1 MLLTLQQPTSKGLLT
16 LSQQQELVRK
26 GLAVDKINGKFITF
40 KYHRK
45 VMYDYLWKKHPE
57 LLECRGHTYDL
68 TNGNIVLAAP
78 TKSFNYLEDGHWKDV
93 PLDTKVDIYKKYNGF
108 MATVSVYNGEVIVG
122 TTGTT
127 SSDYAVMAREYINQ
141 SYNVANSYWNPDM
154 TYLFEICHENDPH
167 IVAEKP
173 GVYFLGQRSK
183 LSGKYYPC
191 ASGEH
196 HNNITLGNALEIVG
210 NVKHE
215 GFMVYD
221 TEGNVCK
228 MKSPYY
234 VGKKKL
240 MRSKG
245 KFIEQ
250 LWNEQ
255 GLDQLP
261 SMWHDIVMLLIQ
273 DVWESDWRAMPEQER
288 RKVLESYE

>member
-1 MLLTLQQPTSKGLLT
+1 MLLT

-26 GLAVDKINGKFITF
+26 GLAVAKTNGKFITF

-93 PLDTKVDIYKKYNGF
+93 PLNTKVNIYKKFNGF
-108 MATVSVYNGEVIVG
+108 MATLSVYKGEVIIG

-127 SSDYAVMAREYINQ
+127 NSDYAKMAREMIFKDWYESTIEH
-141 SYNVANSYWNPDM
+141 SLRGCKG
-154 TYLFEICHENDPH
+154 TYLYEICHPSDPH
-167 IVAEKP
+167 IVEEKHEA
-173 GVYFLGQRSK
+173 VYLGYRSHVTDTH
-183 LSGKYYPC
+183 YE
-191 ASGEH
+191 AGEYTPVPSREYH
-196 HNNITLGNALEIVG
+196 FDITLGEALEVTRK
-210 NVKHE
+210 VKHE

-240 MRSKG
+240 MRSKD

>member
-1 MLLTLQQPTSKGLLT
+1 MLLT

-26 GLAVDKINGKFITF
+26 GLAVAKTNGKFITF

-45 VMYDYLWKKHPE
+45 VMYDYLWKKYPE

-68 TNGNIVLAAP
+68 TNGNLVLAAP

-93 PLDTKVDIYKKYNGF
+93 PLDTKVNIYKKFNGF
-108 MATVSVYNGEVIVG
+108 MATLSVYEGEVVIG

-127 SSDYAVMAREYINQ
+127 NSDYAKMAREMIYRDFDEHNIRN
-141 SYNVANSYWNPDM
+141 NFGTTG
-154 TYLFEICHENDPH
+154 TYLFEICHPNDPH
-167 IVAEKP
+167 IVEEKY
-173 GVYFLGQRSK
+173 GAAYLGYRSHVTDK
-183 LSGKYYPC
+183 HYTAGEYVPVAADSNYY
-191 ASGEH
+191 H
-196 HNNITLGNALEIVG
+196 HITLGEALEIARK
-210 NVKHE
+210 VKHE

-221 TEGNVCK
+221 EKGNVCK

-240 MRSKG
+240 MRSKD

-250 LWNEQ
+250 LWNER

-261 SMWHDIVMLLIQ
+261 EMWHSTVLLLIQ
-273 DVWESDWRAMPEQER
+273 DVWEADWRAMPEQDR

>member
-1 MLLTLQQPTSKGLLT
+1 MLLT

-26 GLAVDKINGKFITF
+26 GLAVAKTNGKFITF

-45 VMYDYLWKKHPE
+45 VMYDYLWKKYPE

-68 TNGNIVLAAP
+68 TNGNLVLAAP

-93 PLDTKVDIYKKYNGF
+93 PLDTKVNIYKKFNGF
-108 MATVSVYNGEVIVG
+108 MATMSVYEGEVVIG

-127 SSDYAVMAREYINQ
+127 NSDYAKMAREMIYRDFDEHNIRN
-141 SYNVANSYWNPDM
+141 NFGTTG
-154 TYLFEICHENDPH
+154 TYLFEICHPNDPH
-167 IVAEKP
+167 IVKEKHEA
-173 GVYFLGQRSK
+173 VYLGYRSHVTDK
-183 LSGKYYPC
+183 HYTAGEYVPV
-191 ASGEH
+191 ASSEWWH
-196 HNNITLGNALEIVG
+196 DITLGKALEIVRY
-210 NVKHE
+210 VKHE

-221 TEGNVCK
+221 TAGKVCK

-240 MRSKG
+240 MRSKD

-250 LWNEQ
+250 LWNER

-261 SMWHDIVMLLIQ
+261 EMWHSTVLLLIQ
-273 DVWESDWRAMPEQER
+273 DIHEADWRAMPEQDR